1 MMEKVKHLRKELHE
15 NPELSGEE
23 VETSRRIRE
32 FIKGNHDSQIVTGIG
47 GNGLAVVY
55 EFSAEGPVVMIRCEL
70 DALPIEEENTFDH
83 KSRMAGISHK
93 CGHDGHMS
101 IIAGLALWLK
111 ERNLQKGKVILLF
124 QPAEETGKGAHLVL
138 NDPKFKELEPDFV
151 FALHNIPG
159 EKLHSV
165 IKVEKA
171 FSATVQSFAI
181 KLQGKVAHASEP
193 ENGINPALAISALIR
208 EYDLFNIPD
217 VKSEN
222 FTLLTPIH
230 ITMGSKAYGISAG
243 EGEVHYT
250 IRTWTEK
257 RMEEVKKNILD
268 SLSRVCG
275 DQGLEFSIDW
285 FDYFPATVNDET
297 SNKIIA
303 RAAHKNKLDLVESL
317 VPMKFGEDFGWFS
330 KQYKTAMF
338 GLGAGEDSPAL
349 HHSNYDFPDELLET
363 GIKMFGAVIE
373 EVMNQKS

>member
-1 MMEKVKHLRKELHE
+1 MMEKVKHLRKELHK

-32 FIKGNHDSQIVTGIG
+32 FIKENHDSQIITGIG

-70 DALPIEEENTFDH
+70 DALPIEEENTFEH
-83 KSRMAGISHK
+83 KSRVKGISHK

-138 NDPKFKELEPDFV
+138 NDPKLKELEPDFV

-159 EKLHSV
+159 EKLQSV

-217 VKSEN
+217 VKSDN
-222 FTLLTPIH
+222 FTLLTPIYL
-230 ITMGSKAYGISAG
+230 TMGSKAYGISAG

-268 SLSRVCG
+268 SLSRVCR
-275 DQGLEFSIDW
+275 DQGLEFSVDW
-285 FDYFPATVNDET
+285 FDYFPATVNDES

-303 RAAHKNKLDLVESL
+303 RAAHRNKLDLVESL

-363 GIKMFGAVIE
+363 GIKMFGSVIE